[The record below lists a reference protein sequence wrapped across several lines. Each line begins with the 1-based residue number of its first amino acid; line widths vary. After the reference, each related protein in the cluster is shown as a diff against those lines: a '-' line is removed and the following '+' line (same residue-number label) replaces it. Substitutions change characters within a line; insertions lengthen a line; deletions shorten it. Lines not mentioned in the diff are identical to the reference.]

1 MCATASRGATPRA
14 VRPGTLIANRYRL
27 EHRISVGASGEIWAA
42 RHDGLDL
49 PVAVKL
55 LHCSL
60 VGDTKSHTRFR
71 REAKAT
77 ARIRSENV
85 VEILDLGET
94 EGRPFIVMEY
104 LEGCDLGS
112 WLDRG
117 TVSIEVAGRIAIGVG
132 RGLRRA
138 HALGLVHRDL
148 KPANIF
154 MAGEGG
160 ETVKIVDFGIAKES
174 RRQPIEMDEPTARGE
189 ILGSPRYMSPEQVR
203 GWDLDARTDLW
214 ALAAVLYR
222 ALVGRHAFDGR
233 SVTDVMLAI
242 WHEDPAAPS
251 ALRPELGPAVDA
263 FFARAF
269 QKRPDMRWPDADTFV
284 HAFLDA
290 LARSAPRVRVA

>member
-1 MCATASRGATPRA
+1 M
-14 VRPGTLIANRYRL
+14 IAHRYRL

-42 RHDGLDL
+42 RHDQLDL

-55 LHCSL
+55 LHRSL
-60 VGDTKSHTRFR
+60 VGDAKSHTRFR
-71 REAKAT
+71 REAKVT
-77 ARIRSENV
+77 ARIRSEHV
-85 VEILDLGET
+85 VEVLDLGEA

-104 LEGCDLGS
+104 LEGRDLGS
-112 WLDRG
+112 WLDDG
-117 TVSIEVAGRIAIGVG
+117 VVTLDVARRIAVGVG

-154 MAGEGG
+154 MVGDHG
-160 ETVKIVDFGIAKES
+160 ETVKIVDFGIAKDS
-174 RRQPIEMDEPTARGE
+174 RRQPIETDEPTARGE

-242 WHEDPAAPS
+242 WREDPPAPS
-251 ALRPELGPAVDA
+251 TLRPELGPAVDA

-269 QKRPDMRWPDADTFV
+269 RKHPDARWPDVDTFV
-284 HAFLDA
+284 HGFCNA
-290 LARSAPRVRVA
+290 LAQSEPYVRVA